1 MAHIE
6 KIEKLKLK
14 ILSTLYSIFFSEIN
28 VLLKNLNTIVTIFQK
43 KTRKRYAGSSESE
56 DLCVECIVHT
66 TEDDCDGASDSEPG
80 KQRSIQVC

>member
-1 MAHIE
+1 MKAKVKNIE
-6 KIEKLKLK
+6 Y
-14 ILSTLYSIFFSEIN
+14 TLQYFFSEIN

-66 TEDDCDGASDSEPG
+66 TEDDCDGASDCEPG
-80 KQRSIQVC
+80 KQQSIQVC